1 MKKVRVLFNLSC
13 FGALGM
19 LSPPHSGEGDTLKMV
34 RIMDANTGKK
44 LDEACN
50 RYNDVYGDEVL
61 YAAWAEPPR
70 SASATANAREKQA
83 SAPLNFDV
91 DGFMARLYACQG

>member
-1 MKKVRVLFNLSC
+1 
-13 FGALGM
+13 
-19 LSPPHSGEGDTLKMV
+19 MV